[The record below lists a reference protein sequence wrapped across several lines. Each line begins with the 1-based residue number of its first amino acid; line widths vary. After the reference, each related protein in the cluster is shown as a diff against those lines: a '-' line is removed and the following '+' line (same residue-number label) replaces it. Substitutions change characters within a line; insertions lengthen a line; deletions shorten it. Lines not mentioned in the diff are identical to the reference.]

1 LSYGANY
8 GTKVIHFYLH
18 LQPKK
23 QKIVVRSVWVNT
35 FVLIKGFIS
44 FLIFVFTSQFFT
56 LLILVP
62 FSLNHNKPSTTYT
75 RLLRWYAL
83 FITKTHFN
91 IKFNHIN
98 FQKEAFTA
106 PALIVCNHQS
116 LIDAPVVISF
126 SSKVRV
132 INNNWHNNAG
142 ARFFLEKYIRFFPID
157 MGKDALVDALKPSID
172 KGCPVLIFPEGVY
185 SSNNIGRFHKGGFY
199 IADKLKID
207 IQPVVIH
214 YSANVFNRKWFYL
227 KNGEAKIKYLDRV
240 RYGSK
245 EYGENYQELTK
256 NVYTIMKSEY
266 HKLASGL

>member
-1 LSYGANY
+1 MLKRISSDIWIL
-8 GTKVIHFYLH
+8 T
-18 LQPKK
+18 
-23 QKIVVRSVWVNT
+23 
-35 FVLIKGFIS
+35 KGFLS
-44 FLIFVFTSQFFT
+44 FLIFFFTSQFFT

-62 FSLNHNKPSTTYT
+62 FSLNHNKPSTIYS
-75 RLLRWYAL
+75 RLLRWYAS

-91 IKFNHIN
+91 IKFTHIGY
-98 FQKEAFTA
+98 QKEKFAT
-106 PALIVCNHQS
+106 PALIACNHQS
-116 LIDAPVVISF
+116 LIDAPLVISF

-142 ARFFLEKYIRFFPID
+142 ARFFLSKYIRFFPID

-199 IADKLKID
+199 IAEKLKID

-214 YSANVFNRKWFYL
+214 YSENIFRRKWFYL

-240 RYGSK
+240 TYGSK

-256 NVYTIMKSEY
+256 NVYTVMKAEY
-266 HKLASGL
+266 QKLESGL